1 LARLDPAIH
10 VPDTASARVKIGVD
24 HRVKPG
30 DDDEEAEA
38 MDFDLTEEQRLLRD
52 SVERLLADH
61 YGFDKR
67 RSYLAEPEGWSR
79 GLWAQYAEL
88 GLLGLP
94 FPEDYAGFGGGP
106 IEVMLV
112 MEAFGR
118 VLALE
123 PYLATVVLCGTALR
137 LAGNEEQKSA
147 ILPQIAEGGMILAFA
162 HGERQARYDLSDVL
176 TTAKPK
182 GRGWVLDGAKSVAL
196 HGDSAQRLVVSART
210 TGERDDPDGITLFII
225 DAAANGVARRGYPM
239 RDGTRAAEI
248 SFGGVEVGEEDV
260 LGEVGAG
267 FPVIERVVEAGIAAT
282 AAEAVG
288 AMEAMQAM
296 TLEYLK
302 TRTQFGRPIGQNQ
315 ALQHRATE
323 MLMEL
328 ERGRSMAMLAAMMV
342 EEPDAAERAHNIA
355 MAKVGV
361 GQASKFVSQNAIQLH
376 GGIGMTE
383 EYAVG
388 HYFRRCMVIEHTF
401 GDTAHHLSRLA
412 DQVR

>member
-1 LARLDPAIH
+1 
-10 VPDTASARVKIGVD
+10 
-24 HRVKPG
+24 
-30 DDDEEAEA
+30 

-61 YGFDKR
+61 YGFDRR
-67 RSYLAEPEGWSR
+67 RSYLAEPNGWSR
-79 GLWAQYAEL
+79 ALWSQYAEL

-94 FPEDYAGFGGGP
+94 FAESYGGFGGGP

-112 MEAFGR
+112 MEALGR

-123 PYLATVVLCGTALR
+123 PYLATVVLTGTALR
-137 LAGNEEQKSA
+137 LAGSEAQKSR
-147 ILPQIAEGGMILAFA
+147 ILPQIAEGQMVLAFA
-162 HGERQARYDLSDVL
+162 HGERQARYDLTDVL

-182 GRGWVLDGAKSVAL
+182 GSGWLLDGAKSVVL
-196 HGDSAQRLVVSART
+196 HGADAGRLVVSART
-210 TGERDDPDGITLFII
+210 SGERDDPEGITLFLV
-225 DAAANGVARRGYPM
+225 DAAANGVARRSYPM

-248 SFGGVEVGEEDV
+248 SLSDVEVGSEDV
-260 LGEVGAG
+260 LGEVGKG
-267 FPVIERVVEAGIAAT
+267 LPVIDRVVEAGIAAT

-302 TRTQFGRPIGQNQ
+302 TRQQFGRPIGENQ
-315 ALQHRATE
+315 VLQHRAAE

-355 MAKVGV
+355 MVKVGV
-361 GQASKFVSQNAIQLH
+361 GQASKFVSQNAVQLH

-388 HYFRRCMVIEHTF
+388 HYFRRCMVIEHLF

-412 DQVR
+412 DAVR

>member
-1 LARLDPAIH
+1 
-10 VPDTASARVKIGVD
+10 
-24 HRVKPG
+24 
-30 DDDEEAEA
+30 
-38 MDFDLTEEQRLLRD
+38 MDFELTEEQRLLRD

-79 GLWAQYAEL
+79 SLWAQYAEL

-94 FPEDYAGFGGGP
+94 FAEDYGGFGGGP
-106 IEVMLV
+106 IDVMLV
-112 MEAFGR
+112 TEAFGR

-123 PYLATVVLCGTALR
+123 PYLATVVLGGTALR
-137 LAGNEEQKSA
+137 LAGSEAQKVA
-147 ILPQIAEGGMILAFA
+147 LLPQVAEGGLILAFA

-176 TTAKPK
+176 TTARPK
-182 GRGWVLDGAKSVAL
+182 GSGWVLDGAKSVVL

-210 TGERDDPDGITLFII
+210 SGERDDPNGITLFIL
-225 DAAANGVARRGYPM
+225 DAAANGVARRAYPM

-248 SFGGVEVGEEDV
+248 SLSDVEVSSDEV
-260 LGEVGAG
+260 LGEIGAA
-267 FPVIERVVEAGIAAT
+267 FPVIERIVEAGIAAT

-302 TRTQFGRPIGQNQ
+302 TRQQFGRPIGDNQ

-342 EEPDAAERAHNIA
+342 DEPDAAERTRNIA

-361 GQASKFVSQNAIQLH
+361 DQASKFVSQNAIQLH

-388 HYFRRCMVIEHTF
+388 HYFRRCMAIEHTF

>member
-1 LARLDPAIH
+1 
-10 VPDTASARVKIGVD
+10 
-24 HRVKPG
+24 
-30 DDDEEAEA
+30 

-67 RSYLAEPEGWSR
+67 RSYLAEPNGWSR
-79 GLWAQYAEL
+79 ALWSQYAEL

-94 FPEDYAGFGGGP
+94 FAESYGGFGGGP

-112 MEAFGR
+112 MEGFGHA
-118 VLALE
+118 LALE
-123 PYLATVVLCGTALR
+123 PYLATVVLAGTALR
-137 LAGNEEQKSA
+137 LAGSEAQKSR
-147 ILPQIAEGGMILAFA
+147 ILPQIAEGQMILAFA
-162 HGERQARYDLSDVL
+162 HGERQARYDLTDVL

-182 GRGWVLDGAKSVAL
+182 GSGWLLDGAKSVVL
-196 HGDSAQRLVVSART
+196 HGASAGRLVVSART
-210 TGERDDPDGITLFII
+210 SGERDDPDGITLFLV
-225 DAAANGVARRGYPM
+225 DAATNGVARRSYPM

-248 SFGGVEVGEEDV
+248 SLNDVEVGSEDM
-260 LGEVGAG
+260 LGEVGQG

-302 TRTQFGRPIGQNQ
+302 TRQQFGRPIGENQ
-315 ALQHRATE
+315 VLQHRAAE

-328 ERGRSMAMLAAMMV
+328 ERGRSMALLAAMMV

-355 MAKVGV
+355 MVKVGV
-361 GQASKFVSQNAIQLH
+361 GQASKFVSQNAVQLH

-388 HYFRRCMVIEHTF
+388 HYFRRCMVIEHLF

-412 DQVR
+412 DQVE

>member
-1 LARLDPAIH
+1 
-10 VPDTASARVKIGVD
+10 
-24 HRVKPG
+24 
-30 DDDEEAEA
+30 

-61 YGFDKR
+61 YGFDR
-67 RSYLAEPEGWSR
+67 RRAYLAAGDGWSR
-79 GLWAQYAEL
+79 TLWSQYAEL

-94 FPEDYAGFGGGP
+94 FPESYGGFGGGAVD
-106 IEVMLV
+106 VMLV

-137 LAGNEEQKSA
+137 LAGSEAQKSA
-147 ILPQIAEGGMILAFA
+147 ILPQISEGNMILAFA
-162 HGERQARYDLSDVL
+162 HGERQARYDLTDVL
-176 TTAKPK
+176 TSARPK
-182 GRGWVLDGAKSVAL
+182 DGGWVLDGAKSVVL
-196 HGDSAQRLVVSART
+196 HGDNAQRLIVSART
-210 TGERDDPDGITLFII
+210 AGERDNAEGISLFLVDP
-225 DAAANGVARRGYPM
+225 AANGVARRSYPM

-248 SFGGVEVGEEDV
+248 ALSEVEVGEEDV
-260 LGEVGAG
+260 LGEIGAA
-267 FPVIERVVEAGIAAT
+267 FPVIERIVEAGIAAT

-288 AMEAMQAM
+288 AMETMQAM

-302 TRTQFGRPIGQNQ
+302 TRQQFGRPIGDNQ
-315 ALQHRATE
+315 ALQHRAAE
-323 MLMEL
+323 MLMAL
-328 ERGRSMAMLAAMMV
+328 EQGRSMAMLAAMMV

-361 GQASKFVSQNAIQLH
+361 GQASKFVSQNTIQLH

-388 HYFRRCMVIEHTF
+388 HYFRRCMVIEHLF
-401 GDTAHHLSRLA
+401 GDIAHHLSRLG